1 MAKRLLRL
9 AIQKSGRLFDDS
21 ISLLSEC
28 GIKLNLSRGGTRL
41 KTEANNFPLEV
52 VFLRDDDIPGY
63 VEDGVV
69 DIGIVGENVVAETGA
84 QVECIE
90 QLGFSQCRLSLA
102 VPRSSVATKL
112 SDLENARI
120 ATSYPNILKSFL
132 SSNRITADVHTISGS
147 VEIAPSIGLA
157 DAIFDIVSTGSTL
170 VSNGLKELEPVF
182 FSQAILVS
190 SQELTRRPSDD
201 PLSLLLGKLRFRI
214 QSVLKAGSK
223 KYIVLNAPNEA
234 LEEILALLPGLKSPT
249 VIPLATNGWSA
260 VHAVLEE
267 NEFWEKTESLREA
280 GAQGI
285 VVVPIEKMIM

>member
-1 MAKRLLRL
+1 MAKELLRL

-41 KTEANNFPLEV
+41 KTEAGNFPIEV

-84 QVECIE
+84 KVECLE
-90 QLGFSQCRLSLA
+90 QLGFSKCRLSLA
-102 VPRSSVATKL
+102 VPRGSNITGISQ
-112 SDLENARI
+112 LENARI
-120 ATSYPNILKSFL
+120 ATSYPAILKGFL
-132 SSNRITADVHTISGS
+132 ASHGITADVHTISGS

-157 DAIFDIVSTGSTL
+157 DVIFDIISTGSTL
-170 VSNGLKELEPVF
+170 MSNGLKELEPVF
-182 FSQAILVS
+182 FSQAVLVAS
-190 SQELTRRPSDD
+190 GDLARRPSDD
-201 PLSLLLGKLRFRI
+201 PLTIILAKLRFRI
-214 QSVLKAGSK
+214 QSVLRAGSR
-223 KYIVLNAPNEA
+223 KYIVLNAPNGA
-234 LEEILALLPGLKSPT
+234 LDAILDLLPGLKSPT
-249 VIPLATNGWSA
+249 VVPLATSGWSA

-267 NEFWEKTESLREA
+267 NEFWEKTQSLRDA

>member
-1 MAKRLLRL
+1 MAKELLRL
-9 AIQKSGRLFDDS
+9 AIQKSGRLFEDS

-41 KTEANNFPLEV
+41 KTEATNFPIEV

-69 DIGIVGENVVAETGA
+69 DIGIVGENVVAETEA
-84 QVECIE
+84 KLQCLE

-102 VPRSSVATKL
+102 VPRGSPVTEISQ
-112 SDLENARI
+112 LENARI
-120 ATSYPNILKSFL
+120 ATSYPTILKNFL
-132 SSNRITADVHTISGS
+132 AAHRITADVHTISGS

-157 DAIFDIVSTGSTL
+157 DAIFDVISTGSTL
-170 VSNGLKELEPVF
+170 MSNGLKELEPVF
-182 FSQAILVS
+182 FSEAVLVAS
-190 SQELTRRPSDD
+190 DDLARRPADD
-201 PLSLLLGKLRFRI
+201 PLAVILAKLRFRI
-214 QSVLKAGSK
+214 QSVLRAGSR
-223 KYIVLNAPNEA
+223 KYIVLNAPNDA
-234 LEEILALLPGLKSPT
+234 LDAILNLLPGLKSPT
-249 VIPLATNGWSA
+249 VVPLATSGWSA

-267 NEFWEKTESLREA
+267 NEFWEKTQSLRDA